1 MTQLI
6 RAELRDLKLSLFFFL
21 SPAPRNRSLYPQ
33 LKSRT
38 EKQCGRMLVTQTFG
52 DRARNRLFYLWDR
65 NNGLKFKVDTGAAI
79 SVIPPTNRS
88 ALKATSFQFR
98 AANGSTIETYG
109 TKELTLNINIRRDLK
124 WSFTVADV
132 RIPLL
137 GADFLAHYN
146 LAVHMKTRTLSDNT
160 SSIKITGI
168 PSSYNTTRIS
178 VATQHD
184 PRYVE
189 ILRRYKHLTQP
200 IKPTDAGDHQTQH
213 HIKTTDN
220 QHIHGHDDSLHT
232 N

>member
-1 MTQLI
+1 MPEAVKPSTTH
-6 RAELRDLKLSLFFFL
+6 AKSK
-21 SPAPRNRSLYPQ
+21 PYPQ

-38 EKQCGRMLVTQTFG
+38 EKQCGRMLVPPNL
-52 DRARNRLFYLWDR
+52 RRLFYVWDR
-65 NNGLKFKVDTGAAI
+65 NNGFNFLVDTGAAI

-88 ALKATSFQFR
+88 ALKPTPFQLR
-98 AANGSTIETYG
+98 AANGSPIETYG
-109 TKELTLNINIRRDLK
+109 NKELTLNINLRRDFK

-146 LAVHMKTRTLSDNT
+146 LAVHMKTRTLSDNMT
-160 SSIKITGI
+160 TIKITGI
-168 PSSYNTTRIS
+168 PSSFNTTRIS

-184 PRYVE
+184 PHYVE

-213 HIKTTDN
+213 HIKTTGQPAYSRPQRLPPHKLAYAKKAFEELLADN
-220 QHIHGHDDSLHT
+220 IL
-232 N
+232 